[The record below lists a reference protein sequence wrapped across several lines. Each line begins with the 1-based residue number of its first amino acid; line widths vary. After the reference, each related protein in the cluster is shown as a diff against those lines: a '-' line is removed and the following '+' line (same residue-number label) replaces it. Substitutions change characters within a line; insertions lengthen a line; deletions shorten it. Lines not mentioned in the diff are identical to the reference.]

1 MSNDIQVWIKR
12 YGHESCGNGKAL
24 AKIARDD
31 REFYDS
37 LPGPE
42 FFLTG
47 ICHRNPLRAQ
57 WLIMGTI
64 GELMPDPGT
73 NEVLTAARAVALD
86 LNASQQDMKTHL
98 EALRA
103 EKTPADHTQYYFG
116 ALGYLLAWRLGET
129 KDRPLMALPIYR
141 MICAYLRKPVA
152 NTVIFPHL
160 KKMLPY
166 EKWILGVREEAY
178 AEEPYKTYPRL

>member
-1 MSNDIQVWIKR
+1 VSNDIRVWIKR

-64 GELMPDPGT
+64 EELMPDPGT
-73 NEVLTAARAVALD
+73 SKVLTKARTVALD
-86 LNASQQDMKTHL
+86 LKARIPEMKAHL

-103 EKTPADHTQYYFG
+103 EKAPDSITEHYFS
-116 ALGYLLAWRLGET
+116 ALKALLIWRLGET
-129 KDRPLMALPIYR
+129 DKPLPALPIYR
-141 MICAYLRKPVA
+141 MMCAYLRKPVA
-152 NTVIFPHL
+152 NTLIYPHL

-178 AEEPYKTYPRL
+178 APEPYKTYPRL